1 MNEAIMPKM
10 INLMVNGKTRE
21 VVEATNLEAYL
32 TGFGLD
38 LQFVAVGYN
47 GEVIKKD
54 SFAQVT
60 LKNGDTLE
68 IVRPVGGG

>member
-1 MNEAIMPKM
+1 MPEM
-10 INLMVNGKTRE
+10 INLLVNGKTRE
-21 VVEATNLEAYL
+21 VEEATSLETYL
-32 TGFGLD
+32 TSFGLD

-47 GEVIKKD
+47 GEVIKKE

>member
-1 MNEAIMPKM
+1 MPKM

>member
-1 MNEAIMPKM
+1 MPET

-21 VVEATNLEAYL
+21 VEEATNLETYL
-32 TGFGLD
+32 TDFGLD

-47 GEVIKKD
+47 GEVIKKE

>member
-1 MNEAIMPKM
+1 MPEI

-21 VVEATNLEAYL
+21 VEEATNLETYL
-32 TGFGLD
+32 TSFGLD

-47 GEVIKKD
+47 GEVIKKET
-54 SFAQVT
+54 FAQVT
-60 LKNGDTLE
+60 LKKGDTLE